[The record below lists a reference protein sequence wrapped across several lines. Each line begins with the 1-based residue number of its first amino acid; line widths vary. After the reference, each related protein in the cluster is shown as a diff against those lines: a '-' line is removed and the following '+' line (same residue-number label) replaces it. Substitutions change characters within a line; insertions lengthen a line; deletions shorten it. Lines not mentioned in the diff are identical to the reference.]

1 MISLGTATVIGVI
14 VLAALTWFF
23 IRTRRKDQIS
33 EMLEKR
39 RAGASLV
46 SRADYM
52 EGLERMPVAIALTA
66 DNFYYENPDLEAS
79 FELARIDEVE
89 YDNELATGRSV
100 ESDERVL
107 RLRSHGA
114 TFEFLMPAS
123 EASKWQSQ
131 LLPRRLDQPAAAR
144 VG

>member
-1 MISLGTATVIGVI
+1 MVSLGTGTVIGVI

-23 IRTRRKDQIS
+23 FRTRRKDQIS

-39 RAGASLV
+39 RGGAKLV

-52 EGLERMPVAIALTA
+52 EGLERMPVAIALTN
-66 DNFYYENPDLEAS
+66 DNFYYENPDLQAS

-89 YDNELATGRSV
+89 YEDELATGRSV
-100 ESDERVL
+100 EAGYRVL

-114 TFEFLMPAS
+114 TFEFLLPAA
-123 EASKWQSQ
+123 EASKWRAQ
-131 LLPRRLDQPAAAR
+131 LLPRRLDQSTAR